1 MANKMYPKGAEK
13 LLGAQINFATDTIK
27 AALVPSGYTFS
38 NAHEYAADLG
48 ALVGPSVELEGKS
61 IAGGVFDA
69 SDVSFG
75 ALAGGSAVKAL
86 VLFKDSGSAATSP
99 LIAYYDEVVGFPFN
113 TNGGAV
119 SIPWSD
125 GALKIISL
133 VA

>member
-1 MANKMYPKGAEK
+1 MANKLYPKGAEK
-13 LLGAQINFATDTIK
+13 LLGAQINLAADTIK

-38 NAHEYAADLG
+38 NAHEHVADLG
-48 ALVGPSVELEGKS
+48 TLVGQPVVLEGKV

-69 SDVSFG
+69 NDVAFG
-75 ALAGGSAVKAL
+75 AIAAGSTVKAL
-86 VLFKDSGSAATSP
+86 VLFKDSGSPATSP
-99 LIAYYDEVVGFPFN
+99 LIAYYDDVVGFPFS

-133 VA
+133 V